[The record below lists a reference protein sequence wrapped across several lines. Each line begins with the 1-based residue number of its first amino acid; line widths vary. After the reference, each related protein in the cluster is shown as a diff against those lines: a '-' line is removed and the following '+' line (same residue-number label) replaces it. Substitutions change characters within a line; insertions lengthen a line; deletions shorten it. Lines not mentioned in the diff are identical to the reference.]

1 MRARDIMSTNVV
13 TVTGGTTVNAA
24 ATLLASHGYTALPV
38 VDDDGGLIGLVTEAD
53 ILRDRFPRDPRYHC
67 SDAGSI
73 DAPDATPRDPAATV
87 GGVMTA
93 PATAMDLGSDVVDL
107 VTAMRD
113 DGLRSMPIVD
123 GARLVGIVTRRD
135 LVRTLTRDDAAVATD
150 VRHQLEIY
158 GGPGRWTVDVQ
169 GGAVTIRDAMDNET
183 DRHVATVL
191 AEAVRGV
198 TVVHIARE
206 GVTR

>member
-13 TVTGGTTVNAA
+13 TVMEGTTVNAA

-38 VDDDGGLIGLVTEAD
+38 VDDDGGLVGLVTEAD

-73 DAPDATPRDPAATV
+73 EPPDETPRDPAATV
-87 GGVMTA
+87 GGVMIA
-93 PATAMDLGSDVVDL
+93 PAAAMDLGSDVVDL

-169 GGAVTIRDAMDNET
+169 GGAVTIRDAMDNQT